1 MAAQDLLLR
10 QHQVEQFIYAE
21 VRLLDERRWEQWEA
35 LFTEDGTYW
44 APAAHE
50 QPNPDEHVSLIYENA
65 LLRKVRQQ
73 RFKHPNA
80 FSLQPFPRT
89 SHLVSNVMIDQAQ
102 SDEDPLVVS
111 ARFLMHE
118 YRRGQP
124 ATFAGAYR
132 YELLGEGDGFRIQ
145 QKKAT
150 LVNCEGTLT
159 SSAMYF

>member
-1 MAAQDLLLR
+1 MGLPDALLL

-21 VRLLDERRWEQWEA
+21 VRLLDERRWEAWEA
-35 LFTEDGTYW
+35 LFADGGTYW

-50 QPNPDEHVSLIYENA
+50 QPNPEEHVSLIYENA

-89 SHLVSNVMIDQAQ
+89 SHLVSNVMIDEEAKDD
-102 SDEDPLVVS
+102 SPLVAS
-111 ARFLMHE
+111 ARFIMHE
-118 YRRGQP
+118 FRRGQP
-124 ATFAGAYR
+124 NSYAGAYR
-132 YELLGEGDGFRIQ
+132 YELLPIEDTFLIQ

-150 LVNCEGTLT
+150 LVNCNGTLT